1 MDKKNYDDTEIE
13 EQELHYHK
21 KTLFQQMTYIRYM
34 INIWLYIDIHIHD
47 YIQMITYIYYIYI
60 YIYNIILLLSS
71 FYNVANFFPNFNI
84 FIKKI
89 FMVYPQIHTFS
100 FIKVF
105 SMIIYRKDFDK
116 SKCMYFWIKDENFFD
131 KYIEICERVSH
142 IIKRK

>member
-60 YIYNIILLLSS
+60 YIYIYI
-71 FYNVANFFPNFNI
+71 YNVANFFPNFNI